1 MSGSKNG
8 PSPIA
13 SVIGFA
19 LGFVIMRSLP
29 LETSVKIIAGSIA
42 GLVVCLLPY
51 VLARSRNRTTFAQRT
66 LVAGAIV
73 GAIGG
78 VLLAGPLA
86 VLLSLVVVLKGA
98 PAPST

>member
-1 MSGSKNG
+1 MSDSKNG
-8 PSPIA
+8 PSPLVGVIA
-13 SVIGFA
+13 FA
-19 LGFVIMRSLP
+19 LGFVIMRGLA

-51 VLARSRNRTTFAQRT
+51 VLARSRNRITFAQRT
-66 LVAGAIV
+66 LWAGAIV
-73 GAIGG
+73 GGIGG

-98 PAPST
+98 LAPST